1 MTRYAIAVLLAAL
14 PLAAQTSSVQG
25 TVSDAQG
32 AAIPE
37 AAVTAKNLDTSAE
50 RKTLTS
56 AQGEYSMLQM
66 PPGNYAIS
74 FEKPGFRVSK
84 SSIVLQVDTPAKLN
98 MKLEVGQVSETVNV
112 TATAVTVNTEN
123 ASVGNPFTETQV
135 KDIPL
140 QTRNVVSLLSIQP
153 GVTADG
159 NVIGSRRDQ
168 NNVLLDGVDVND
180 NFGANGF
187 NSVIPIPLDSV
198 QEFRTTIA
206 GVGAD
211 LGHSSGGQVA
221 VVTKGGSN
229 QFHGSAYEYNRNTL
243 TSANTWTNNRAG
255 VPRAALVRNQYGASL
270 GGRII
275 RNKLFFFYNYEA
287 RTDRS
292 ASSKTATVANTGF
305 AQGNVNVLLK
315 DGRTVTL
322 TPQDVVNIDPL
333 HIGASSFVL
342 GMMKQLPAGNNPQ
355 GASDKGLN
363 FNQLVFN
370 TPSHLDNHAQ
380 VARLDYNVD
389 SAGKHTLM
397 LRGTLNGAGQ
407 DSTLAQY
414 PGQDAASRTLDNS
427 RGLAGRYTWVISPTL
442 VNNLTYGYTRI
453 GSAST
458 GNSIV
463 LPSLGLTNF
472 QATPRASQRVAP
484 TTTVNDDLNWNK
496 GKHTIQLGVNLHFI
510 ENDANAYSNLP
521 NYSFNRNTLLG
532 LGADIDANVLSYIQA
547 MPGYGSSVAL
557 SSGTNVTNAFGTLL
571 GIVNNYGA
579 TYHYSINGSII
590 PFGQP
595 VATDFVEKSLEG
607 YAQDSFRW
615 KRNLTLTYGVRYS
628 LSGVPYE
635 KNGTEVIPTVP
646 LSNYF
651 AERIGAM
658 QAGVSG
664 ASVPDSMITWKV
676 GGPLHNA
683 PGYYPLDKNNFAPR
697 MGVAYVPEL
706 EDGSILQKIVGKG
719 SVLRGGAGVV
729 YDNYGTAMA
738 LSFASG
744 GSPGLA
750 STVAQPVNT
759 NFTTSYRYTGN
770 GYPALPVVQGGQF
783 PYTPPVIQG
792 GFTSFSGVQGDLK
805 APYAYTLSANY
816 ARPLPHKL
824 SLELGYA
831 GRLSHKAIVQQDFGQ
846 PLTGFKDPK
855 SGQSWTQASYA
866 MALLYNA
873 GVTAAQVKANPG
885 LVPVQPFFE
894 NMFSGAK
901 NMYING
907 GASANYYYDLV
918 GNYADSDLD
927 VLNDMDR
934 IRQSNGGCVS
944 LFGCNTFY
952 PLQNSGVLA
961 YVNAGKAAYHAGTLV
976 LRRPVT
982 HGWGF
987 DLNYTF
993 SHALD
998 NGSASETSGGAA
1010 LQDAF
1015 NPNGYRGPS
1024 DYDARHTITADAVI
1038 ELPFGKGKALL
1049 NGIPKWLDYAIG
1061 GWTVTTL
1068 FSFHTGNPLNVSDAG
1083 VYNVN
1088 YLYSALG
1095 ILRPGSTMPVNGFTA
1110 DQNGIPSIFANTS
1123 AVNSFVGGY
1132 PGQVGTRGIL
1142 RGLKTLNDD
1151 MAIFKSF
1158 RIKEGMRFTV
1168 RAEAFN
1174 STNRVNF
1181 GNPALSLASPT
1192 TFGELATPTTA
1203 RVMQFAGR
1211 FDF

>member
-1 MTRYAIAVLLAAL
+1 MTRHAIAFFLATL
-14 PLAAQTSSVQG
+14 PLAAQTSSLQG
-25 TVSDAQG
+25 IVTDGQSS
-32 AAIPE
+32 AIPE
-37 AAVTAKNLDTSAE
+37 TAVTARNVDTSAE
-50 RKTLTS
+50 RKMLTN
-56 AQGEYSMLQM
+56 ALGEYSMLQI
-66 PPGNYAIS
+66 PPGHYVIS

-84 SSIVLQVDTPAKLN
+84 SDIVLQVDTPATLN
-98 MKLEVGQVSETVNV
+98 MKLEVGQVNETVNV
-112 TATAVTVNTEN
+112 TATTILVNTEN
-123 ASVGNPFTETQV
+123 ASVGNPFTETQI

-140 QTRNVVSLLSIQP
+140 QTRNVVSLLSLQP
-153 GVTADG
+153 AVTSGG
-159 NVIGSRRDQ
+159 NVVGSRADQ

-198 QEFRTTIA
+198 QEFRTTVA
-206 GVGAD
+206 GEGAD
-211 LGHSSGGQVA
+211 AGHSSGGQVA
-221 VVTKGGSN
+221 VVTKSGSN

-270 GGRII
+270 GGPALK
-275 RNKLFFFYNYEA
+275 NKVFFFYNYEA

-292 ASSKTATVANTGF
+292 AASKTATVGTSSF

-322 TPQDVVNIDPL
+322 TPQDVTNIDPD
-333 HIGASSFVL
+333 HIGASAFVL

-380 VARLDYNVD
+380 VGRLDYNID
-389 SAGKHTLM
+389 GAGKHSLM
-397 LRGTLNGAGQ
+397 VRGTLNGAGQ

-414 PGQDAASRTLDNS
+414 PGQAAASRSLDNS
-427 RGLAGRYTWVISPTL
+427 RGVATRYTWVVAPTL

-453 GSAST
+453 GAAST
-458 GNSIV
+458 GNSTV

-484 TTTVNDDLNWNK
+484 STSIADDLNWNK
-496 GKHTIQLGVNLHFI
+496 GKHTIQFGVNLHFV
-510 ENDANAYSNLP
+510 ENDNLSYSNLP
-521 NYSFNRNTLLG
+521 SYSFNRNTLLG
-532 LGADIDANVLSYIQA
+532 LGADIDADVLSYIQGL
-547 MPGYGSSVAL
+547 PGYGSGVAL

-571 GIVNNYGA
+571 GIINSYGA

-590 PFGQP
+590 PFASP
-595 VATDFVEKSLEG
+595 VTTEFVDHTFEG
-607 YAQDSFRW
+607 YAQDSFKW
-615 KRNLTLTYGVRYS
+615 KRNVTITYGVRYS
-628 LSGVPYE
+628 LSSVPYE

-646 LSNYF
+646 LSTYF
-651 AERIGAM
+651 GQRVGAM
-658 QAGVSG
+658 NAGVSG
-664 ASVPDSMITWKV
+664 SSVSDSMITWAL

-683 PGYYPLDKNNFAPR
+683 AGYYPLDKNNFAPR
-697 MGVAYVPEL
+697 LGLAYVPEL
-706 EDGSILQKIVGKG
+706 EDGSILQKLVGKG

-729 YDNYGTAMA
+729 YDNYGNAMA
-738 LSFASG
+738 LAFASG

-759 NFTTSYRYTGN
+759 NFTTSYRYTGS

-783 PYTPPVIQG
+783 PYTPPAIQG
-792 GFTSFSGVQGDLK
+792 GFTDFNAVQGDLK
-805 APYAYTLSANY
+805 APYEYTLSANY
-816 ARPLPHKL
+816 SRPLPHKL

-846 PLTGFKDPK
+846 PLTQFKDAK
-855 SGQSWTQASYA
+855 SGQTWAQASA
-866 MALLYNA
+866 VMATLYNS

-885 LVPVQPFFE
+885 LVPVQPFYE
-894 NMFSGAK
+894 NIFPGAK
-901 NMYING
+901 NLYING

-927 VLNDMDR
+927 TLNDMDR
-934 IRQSNGGCVS
+934 IRQPNGGCISV
-944 LFGCNTFY
+944 FGCNTFY
-952 PLQNSGVLA
+952 PLQDSGVLA
-961 YVNAGKAAYHAGTLV
+961 YVNAGKAAYHAGTVV
-976 LRRPVT
+976 LRRAVSR
-982 HGWGF
+982 GWGF
-987 DLNYTF
+987 DFNYTF
-993 SHALD
+993 SHSLD

-1015 NPNGYRGPS
+1015 NPNAYRGPS
-1024 DYDARHTITADAVI
+1024 DFDARHTITADAVVEI
-1038 ELPFGKGKALL
+1038 PIGKGKSLL
-1049 NGIPKWLDYAIG
+1049 NGIPKWLDYVVG
-1061 GWTVTTL
+1061 GWTATTL
-1068 FSFHTGNPLNVSDAG
+1068 FTFRTGNPVTVSDAG

-1088 YLYSALG
+1088 YLYSAFG
-1095 ILRPGSTMPVNGFTA
+1095 ILRPGSTLPANGFTT
-1110 DQNGIPSIFANTS
+1110 DQNGIPSIFANTN
-1123 AVNSFVGGY
+1123 AVNSFVGQY
-1132 PGQVGTRGIL
+1132 PGTVGTRGIL
-1142 RGLKTLNDD
+1142 RGLKSMNDD
-1151 MAIFKSF
+1151 AALFKSF
-1158 RIKEGMRFTV
+1158 RVREGMRLTL

-1181 GNPALSLASPT
+1181 GGPSLSLATPT
-1192 TFGELATPTTA
+1192 TFGELATPTSA